1 MVACRAVDVGRA
13 CVAIISSLPFDSAY
27 GVSLWR
33 KHRTYAVSLSRRSP
47 PVPLS
52 KDRVL
57 RAAVDYADSEGM
69 EALSMRRLGQELGV
83 EAMSLYNHV
92 RNKEELLNGMVD
104 IVFSEIDLP
113 AADADWSTAMRERA
127 ISARQAL
134 KRHPWAIGLMESRVQ
149 PGQAT
154 LRHHDSVLRNLR
166 TAGFSVEMAAHAY
179 SVLDSYIYG
188 FTLNELTLPFDN
200 SPEKVA
206 EVAGNIMRE
215 MPAGE
220 YPYLTEMAVEHAM
233 KPGYDYGDEFEFG
246 LALILEGIRKTRA

>member
-1 MVACRAVDVGRA
+1 M
-13 CVAIISSLPFDSAY
+13 P
-27 GVSLWR
+27 
-33 KHRTYAVSLSRRSP
+33 LSR
-47 PVPLS
+47 
-52 KDRVL
+52 DRVL
-57 RAAVDYADSEGM
+57 RAAVDLADREGIN
-69 EALSMRRLGQELGV
+69 ALSMRKLGQEVGV

-92 RNKEELLNGMVD
+92 RNKEELLNGMID
-104 IVFSEIDLP
+104 IVFGEIDLP
-113 AADADWSTAMRERA
+113 AADAEWSAAMRQRA

-134 KRHPWAIGLMESRVQ
+134 KRHPWAIGLMESRAQ
-149 PGQAT
+149 PGPAT

-166 TAGFSVEMAAHAY
+166 TAGFSVELAAHAY

-233 KPGYDYGDEFEFG
+233 KPGYDYGNEFEFG
-246 LALILEGIRKTRA
+246 LNLILEGLKRIKS

>member
-1 MVACRAVDVGRA
+1 M
-13 CVAIISSLPFDSAY
+13 P
-27 GVSLWR
+27 
-33 KHRTYAVSLSRRSP
+33 LSR
-47 PVPLS
+47 
-52 KDRVL
+52 DRVL
-57 RAAVDYADSEGM
+57 RAAVGLADREGIN
-69 EALSMRRLGQELGV
+69 ALSMRKLGQEVGV

-92 RNKEELLNGMVD
+92 RNKEELLNGMID
-104 IVFSEIDLP
+104 IVFGEIDLP
-113 AADADWSTAMRERA
+113 AADAEWSAAMRQRA

-134 KRHPWAIGLMESRVQ
+134 KRHPWAVGLMESRAQ
-149 PGQAT
+149 PGPAT

-166 TAGFSVEMAAHAY
+166 TAGFSVELAAHAY

-200 SPEKVA
+200 SPERVA
-206 EVAGNIMRE
+206 EVARNIMRE

>member
-1 MVACRAVDVGRA
+1 MA
-13 CVAIISSLPFDSAY
+13 
-27 GVSLWR
+27 
-33 KHRTYAVSLSRRSP
+33 RTALSRE
-47 PVPLS
+47 
-52 KDRVL
+52 RVL
-57 RAAVDYADSEGM
+57 DAAITLADREGIA
-69 EALSMRRLGQELGV
+69 ELSMRKLGQEVGV

-92 RNKEELLNGMVD
+92 RNKEELLNGMID
-104 IVFSEIDLP
+104 IVFGEIDLP
-113 AADADWSTAMRERA
+113 AADAEWSAAMRQRA

-134 KRHPWAIGLMESRVQ
+134 KRHPWAIGLMESRAQ
-149 PGQAT
+149 PGPAT

-166 TAGFSVEMAAHAY
+166 TAGFSVQLAAHAY

-246 LALILEGIRKTRA
+246 LALILEGIRKTRT

>member
-1 MVACRAVDVGRA
+1 M
-13 CVAIISSLPFDSAY
+13 P
-27 GVSLWR
+27 
-33 KHRTYAVSLSRRSP
+33 LSR
-47 PVPLS
+47 
-52 KDRVL
+52 DRVL
-57 RAAVDYADSEGM
+57 RAAVGLADREGIN
-69 EALSMRRLGQELGV
+69 ALSMRKLGQEVGV

-92 RNKEELLNGMVD
+92 RNKEELLNGMID
-104 IVFSEIDLP
+104 IVFGEIDLP
-113 AADADWSTAMRERA
+113 AADAEWSAAMRQRA

-134 KRHPWAIGLMESRVQ
+134 KRHPWAIGLMESRAQ
-149 PGQAT
+149 PGPAT

-166 TAGFSVEMAAHAY
+166 TAGFSVELAAHAY

-200 SPEKVA
+200 SPERVA

-246 LALILEGIRKTRA
+246 LDLILEGIQKARL

>member
-1 MVACRAVDVGRA
+1 MARIALNRE
-13 CVAIISSLPFDSAY
+13 
-27 GVSLWR
+27 
-33 KHRTYAVSLSRRSP
+33 
-47 PVPLS
+47 
-52 KDRVL
+52 RVL
-57 RAAVDYADSEGM
+57 EAGVALADREGI
-69 EALSMRRLGQELGV
+69 EALSMRNLGQEVGV

-113 AADADWSTAMRERA
+113 TTGEDWPTAMRRRA

-134 KRHPWAIGLMESRVQ
+134 KRHPWAIGLMESRAQ
-149 PGQAT
+149 PGPAT

-166 TAGFSVEMAAHAY
+166 EGGMSIEMAAHAY
-179 SVLDSYIYG
+179 SLLDSYIYG
-188 FTLNELTLPFDN
+188 FTLNEQSLPFDS

-220 YPYLTEMAVEHAM
+220 EPDLDEMAVGAAM
-233 KPGYDYGDEFEFG
+233 EPGYDYGQEFEYG
-246 LALILEGIRKTRA
+246 LKLILDGLK